1 MPVGILKNIDFY
13 TEKITLNSKDKIIMM
28 SDGAIYPEDELI
40 NDKTIKWE
48 ENSSKEISNYILK
61 KSLEP
66 RKSENDDDI
75 TVLAI
80 KVT

>member
-1 MPVGILKNIDFY
+1 MPVGILKNINY
-13 TEKITLNSKDKIIMM
+13 YNEKVTLKSKDKIIIM
-28 SDGAIYPEDELI
+28 SDGVIYVEDEWLE
-40 NDKTIKWE
+40 DKITKWE
-48 ENSSKEISNYILK
+48 NIDSKEISDCIVK
-61 KSLEP
+61 KSIED